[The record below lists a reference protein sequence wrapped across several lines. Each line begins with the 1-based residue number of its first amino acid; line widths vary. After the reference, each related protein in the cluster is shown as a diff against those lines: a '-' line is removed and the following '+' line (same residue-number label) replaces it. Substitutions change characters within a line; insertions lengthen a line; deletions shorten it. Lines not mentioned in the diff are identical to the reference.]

1 MIYSLIFYKNYYF
14 WPHGITFVEMS
25 TDNKKNSDIFSLLS
39 HFHHQKIAFCSD
51 EALGLK
57 AIITVHDTT
66 LGPAIGG
73 TRILEYKTEQ
83 DAINDSLRLSK
94 AMTYKSAITGVNLGG
109 GNAVIIGN
117 NSRIKTEALLRRF
130 GQFVHELRGTYITS
144 LDIGTTPRDMEI
156 IKMETPHVAG
166 LPASVGGS
174 GDSSPFTAKSVYFGI
189 KAGIREMFGNDS
201 LAGRTIWVQG
211 SGQVGEGLVSLLRK
225 ENAKVYVSDIV
236 VDRMVYVA
244 NRYGAEVIKANNI
257 YNMDVDVYAPCA
269 LGGTLNDDT
278 IPKLKCKIIAGSANN
293 QLKDEDKN
301 GKMLLDRGILYAPDY
316 LINAGGLISCYSEL
330 AGYSTSRTLEL
341 AENIYEATRSV
352 IRKSKEEQISAHQA
366 ANKIAEDRIN
376 SIKSI
381 NNHRRL

>member
-1 MIYSLIFYKNYYF
+1 MIYSVIFYKNYYF
-14 WPHGITFVEMS
+14 WRREITFVEMS
-25 TDNKKNSDIFSLLS
+25 TDNITNSDIFKLLS
-39 HFHHQKIAFCSD
+39 HFSHEKIVFCND
-51 EALGLK
+51 ERLGLK
-57 AIITVHDTT
+57 AIISIHDTT

-73 TRILEYKTEQ
+73 TRILEYKTEE
-83 DAINDSLRLSK
+83 DAIKDSLRLSK
-94 AMTYKSAITGVNLGG
+94 AMTYKSAITGVSLGG

-117 NSRIKTEALLRRF
+117 NSTIKTEALLRRY
-130 GQFVHELRGTYITS
+130 GQFVNQLKGTYITS
-144 LDIGTTPRDMEI
+144 LDIGTTPHDMEI

-174 GDSSPFTAKSVYFGI
+174 GDSSPFTAKSVYYGI
-189 KAGIREMFGNDS
+189 KAGIKESFGNDS
-201 LAGRTIWVQG
+201 LAGRTILVQG
-211 SGQVGEGLVSLLRK
+211 SGQVGADLVSLLRN

-236 VDRMVYVA
+236 VDRMIYVA
-244 NRYGAEVIKANNI
+244 NRYGAEIVQANNI

-293 QLKDEDKN
+293 QLQDEDRN

-330 AGYSTSRTLEL
+330 AGYSASRTLEL
-341 AENIYEATRSV
+341 AENIYDATRSV
-352 IRKSKEEQISAHQA
+352 IRKSKQEQISAHQA

-376 SIKSI
+376 SIKGI
-381 NNHRRL
+381 NNHRKL